1 MIKVKNLSINSF
13 HFMLQQALSCIKT
26 REEEFSK
33 LDAVT
38 GDGDHGT
45 AIVTALSAAIKA
57 AEKATDYKT
66 MLSDMGFAVMMET
79 SGSTST
85 LLGAFFLGMSDT
97 ASGAELDAAGVKAMF
112 AGGLANVRKQ
122 TKADIGDKT
131 MMDALIP
138 AVKAIETCESENIE
152 DLFSVAAV
160 AAQKGAEAT
169 VDMVAKFGRA
179 RNYGE
184 RSKGVMDCGAASW
197 GAMFAAFDYGTR
209 MTRNADD
216 TERG

>member
-1 MIKVKNLSINSF
+1 MRVKE
-13 HFMLQQALSCIKT
+13 
-26 REEEFSK
+26 REIEFSE
-33 LDAVT
+33 LDART

-45 AIVTALSAAIKA
+45 AIVTALSVALKT
-57 AEKATDYKT
+57 AEKGMDLKT
-66 MLSDMGFAVMMET
+66 MLNDMGFAVMMET

-85 LLGAFFLGMSDT
+85 LLGAFFLGMSDVVIGT
-97 ASGAELDAAGVKAMF
+97 ALDVKGVKTMF

-122 TKADIGDKT
+122 TKADVGDKT

-138 AVKAIETCESENIE
+138 AVEAMEACSSDDIGDLLSAAAI
-152 DLFSVAAV
+152 

-184 RSKGVMDCGAASW
+184 RAKGFMDSGAASW
-197 GAMFAAFDYGTR
+197 STMFAAFGEIT
-209 MTRNADD
+209 NIK
-216 TERG
+216 E